1 MMGKTLLFGAAVVTV
16 VCVLAKARAQLQGS
30 IDERKSNEF
39 GERVRDSYNSKKS
52 EVGRQIRDVEYTIS

>member
-1 MMGKTLLFGAAVVTV
+1 MGKTLLFGAAIITV
-16 VCVLAKARAQLQGS
+16 ACILAKVREQVLDS
-30 IDERKSNEF
+30 IDEQRSEAF

>member
-1 MMGKTLLFGAAVVTV
+1 MGKTLLFGAAIITV
-16 VCVLAKARAQLQGS
+16 VCVLVKAREQLQDS
-30 IDERKSNEF
+30 IDARRSEAF

>member
-1 MMGKTLLFGAAVVTV
+1 MGNTLLFGAAIITV
-16 VCVLAKARAQLQGS
+16 VCVIAKAREQLQDS
-30 IDERKSNEF
+30 IDARRSEAF